1 MRLVKP
7 LLPRQFNVRFEPPR
21 NGGEEALV
29 FASERRRLVV
39 RGHSFREFL
48 ARVVPLL
55 DGSRTLQEIQ
65 DAVADV
71 FEPQDVAESLSLLVQ
86 HQIVED
92 AESIRLPADVQER
105 MEPQLNYLREVH
117 PTPADVIERL
127 AAATVTVVGMGA
139 LGAVAATALAAAGI
153 GRVRCVDSLGVTVAD
168 PYLAQLF
175 ALDDVGSPRVDVVRR
190 RILAVNPA
198 ATVET
203 VGEELEDEAA
213 VRDAVAGSAFVLG
226 CVDPGLSSLL
236 YRVNRACLAE
246 RIPWCAGRVTAFEG
260 LVGPIVVPYETACYL
275 CYQMRAVA
283 CAEDP
288 EEALVA
294 LKEQDRRK
302 ADDSPHREN
311 LAFGAGIVGHLL
323 GLEAF
328 KAVSGGRPPSAG
340 RLLSVDM
347 MQGAMTKHV
356 VLRKP
361 WCPDCFPA

>member
-1 MRLVKP
+1 M
-7 LLPRQFNVRFEPPR
+7 
-21 NGGEEALV
+21 

-48 ARVVPLL
+48 TRVVPLL
-55 DGSRTLQEIQ
+55 DGSRTLEEIQ
-65 DAVADV
+65 QEVADV
-71 FEPQDVAESLSLLVQ
+71 FEPQDVADSLALLEQ
-86 HQIVED
+86 QRIVED
-92 AESIRLPADVQER
+92 AERMPVPADVQER

-117 PTPADVIERL
+117 PEPAEVLERL

-139 LGAVAATALAAAGI
+139 LGAVASTALAATGI
-153 GRVRCVDSLGVTVAD
+153 GRVRCVDSLPVTVAD

-175 ALDDVGSPRVDVVRR
+175 SLDDVGSPRVEVVRQ

-198 ATVET
+198 ATVE
-203 VGEELEDEAA
+203 VVVKELPDEDAL
-213 VRDAVAGSAFVLG
+213 RDTVAGSAFVLG
-226 CVDPGLSSLL
+226 CVDPGLSSLT
-236 YRVNRACLAE
+236 YRLNRACVAQ

-260 LVGPIVVPYETACYL
+260 LVGPTVVPYETACYL

-288 EEALVA
+288 EEALIA
-294 LKEQDRRK
+294 LKAQDRRK

-328 KAVSGGRPPSAG
+328 KAVSGGRPASAG
-340 RLLSVDM
+340 RLLSIDLL
-347 MQGAMTKHV
+347 QGAMTKHV

-361 WCPDCFPA
+361 WCPDCFPS

>member
-1 MRLVKP
+1 MKP
-7 LLPRQFNVRFEPPR
+7 LLLRQFSVRFEPPG

-55 DGSRTLQEIQ
+55 DGSRTLEEIQ
-65 DAVADV
+65 REVADV
-71 FEPQDVAESLSLLVQ
+71 FEPQDVADSLALLEQ

-92 AESIRLPADVQER
+92 AERMPVPADVQER

-117 PTPADVIERL
+117 PAPAEVLDRL

-139 LGAVAATALAAAGI
+139 LGAVASTALAAAGI
-153 GRVRCVDSLGVTVAD
+153 GRVRCVDSLPVTVAD

-175 ALDDVGSPRVDVVRR
+175 WLDDVGSPRVDVVRR

-198 ATVET
+198 TTVEV
-203 VGEELEDEAA
+203 VGDELPDEAA
-213 VRDAVAGSAFVLG
+213 VRDVVAGSAFVLG
-226 CVDPGLSSLL
+226 CVDPGLSSLT
-236 YRVNRACLAE
+236 YRLNRACVAQ

-260 LVGPIVVPYETACYL
+260 LVGPTVVPYETACYL

-288 EEALVA
+288 EEALIA

-328 KAVSGGRPPSAG
+328 KAVSGGRPASAG
-340 RLLSVDM
+340 RLLSVDLL
-347 MQGAMTKHV
+347 QGTTTKHV

-361 WCPDCFPA
+361 WCPDCFVS